1 MCGSAASQV
10 LQRAWG
16 PDCNGSG
23 STNAP
28 GSPDREQGG
37 GGVRQSPERVGP
49 DLSSG
54 IAAAASAL
62 NFHPPGTC
70 AACPAGPGSRCRL
83 PRVAGSAQ
91 PAPHL
96 FSWPGACARPG
107 RRARDS
113 GEYRCRP
120 PSSPPRL
127 AETRASLTRTTA
139 PWRAA
144 LQSRAAGQRRPQP
157 GRAPAERAGAPPLPR
172 AGGRRRRRRRR
183 RRAAPR
189 RGDYFPPP
197 ARAPP
202 LVPARRNAPRCAA
215 GGRIHRASPAP
226 GAKREGRRRL
236 SKVRGAAPVPV
247 EPPTQAEDG
256 RTPAAGGACSPEGR

>member
-28 GSPDREQGG
+28 GSPDREHGG
-37 GGVRQSPERVGP
+37 GGARQSPERVGP

-54 IAAAASAL
+54 IAAATLAL

-83 PRVAGSAQ
+83 PRVAGSAL

-96 FSWPGACARPG
+96 FSWPGECARPG
-107 RRARDS
+107 RRAWDS

-144 LQSRAAGQRRPQP
+144 LQYRAAGQRQPQP
-157 GRAPAERAGAPPLPR
+157 GRAPAERGRPAPAPGWR
-172 AGGRRRRRRRR
+172 T
-183 RRAAPR
+183 AA
-189 RGDYFPPP
+189 
-197 ARAPP
+197 
-202 LVPARRNAPRCAA
+202 AA
-215 GGRIHRASPAP
+215 GGSAARGLLSAARPRPAP
-226 GAKREGRRRL
+226 CPRAAERSALRRWRQDTLNPARL
-236 SKVRGAAPVPV
+236 IRAPCAAPF
-247 EPPTQAEDG
+247 
-256 RTPAAGGACSPEGR
+256 